1 MMSGLLDKANETAKD
16 IEDSDKAEKSTAE
29 ESESTVFIP
38 FETTSQSGM
47 NTNQLLFQLGAVFL
61 FILSMIIVFFIDT
74 VVIFDGFTVD
84 DLLIPLVIISWLVF
98 NGSDLKQKE
107 FDLTKLG
114 VSGIVILLLTG
125 GTAAVAIF
133 SASDTGVT
141 IANVEYDGDNNELDL
156 SFYGPSGM
164 DYTIEILA
172 NDNVEYSHD
181 ATISVDKGTHSVDFD
196 DFWKGNAEYMNGKD
210 RVVYEIKVKSD
221 GGDDSMTFD
230 SIANREIDTAF
241 VRATEVFETDSDG
254 HRTYN
259 GITVEMIVGMGMNS
273 GSSGASFDFADG
285 FYTGT
290 PPKTITS
297 DWTADV
303 VVKGGNQYSYNTITA
318 DEGLV
323 SGLGEFQFNWVS
335 LNGQGYLDRSDFY
348 DDDGCYTFE
357 VTIVNEHGQTFT
369 SSVSRIE
376 FFWDSNEAT
385 SDSSDDQ
392 KATAC

>member
-1 MMSGLLDKANETAKD
+1 L
-16 IEDSDKAEKSTAE
+16 
-29 ESESTVFIP
+29 
-38 FETTSQSGM
+38 ETTSQSGM

-241 VRATEVFETDSDG
+241 VRATEVFETDSEG
-254 HRTYN
+254 QRTYN
-259 GITVEMIVGMGMNS
+259 GITVEMIVGMGMNA

-318 DEGLV
+318 DEGIV
-323 SGLGEFQFNWVS
+323 SGMGEFQFNWVS

>member
-1 MMSGLLDKANETAKD
+1 MSGLLDKANETAKD
-16 IEDSDKAEKSTAE
+16 IEASVKAEKSTTE
-29 ESESTVFIP
+29 ESESTEFIP
-38 FETTSQSGM
+38 FETTSKGGM

-84 DLLIPLVIISWLVF
+84 DLLIPLMIISWLVF
-98 NGSDLKQKE
+98 NGSDLKVKE

-114 VSGIVILLLTG
+114 VSGIVVILLTG

-196 DFWKGNAEYMNGKD
+196 DFWKGNAEYMNEKD
-210 RVVYEIKVKSD
+210 RTVYEIRVKSD

-241 VRATEVFETDSDG
+241 VRTTEVFETDSEG
-254 HRTYN
+254 QRTYN
-259 GITVEMIVGMGMNS
+259 GITVEMIVGMGMNAA

-303 VVKGGNQYSYNTITA
+303 VIKGGNQYSYNTITA
-318 DEGLV
+318 DEGIV
-323 SGLGEFQFNWVS
+323 SGMGEFQFNWVS

-348 DDDGCYTFE
+348 DEDGCYTFE
-357 VTIVNEHGQTFT
+357 VTIANEHGQTFT
-369 SSVSRIE
+369 STDSRIE

-385 SDSSDDQ
+385 PDSSDDQ

>member
-1 MMSGLLDKANETAKD
+1 MSGLLDKANETAKD
-16 IEDSDKAEKSTAE
+16 IEESEKVEKSTTE

-38 FETTSQSGM
+38 FETTSKGGM

-107 FDLTKLG
+107 FDLNKLG

-172 NDNVEYSHD
+172 NDNVEYSYD

-210 RVVYEIKVKSD
+210 RVVYEIKVTSD

-385 SDSSDDQ
+385 PDSSDDQ